1 MFVAKEQFK
10 MQSDILK
17 QILIDQ
23 KVNFNR
29 NRKLIERDLDL
40 TSYLKTGQ
48 VVVITGVRRCGKSSL
63 LYLIKERLELA
74 EHEYCYVNFDD
85 ERIIPQ
91 TALLD
96 QIYLAHLELY
106 KSEPIFFFDEIQNI
120 PNWEKFVNR
129 IHENGL
135 KVYVTGS
142 NANLLSSEIATSLT
156 GRNKTITLFPFSF
169 AEYLKCKG
177 KSIDIKR
184 ISSTARSMIQGEF
197 QEYMK
202 FGGFPLVV
210 QEEDLELINHYFQDI
225 LYRDIIARYRIT
237 QVNELKQIALY
248 LASNTGKL
256 FSYSTLQNI
265 AGVKSTS
272 SIKSYLDYLE
282 QSYLFFYLK
291 KFDYSVKKQIMNSR
305 KVYAID
311 PAVSSRLGF
320 RFSENKGRILETV
333 IFLQLL
339 RMKKDVFYYSGKK
352 ECDFIVQEGLEITSA
367 FQVAYELND
376 INMKREVDGL
386 LEAMAAYGLEKGVLI
401 TADNQVKSE
410 AIPDQ
415 VEVILAWKWL
425 IDNTIS

>member
-1 MFVAKEQFK
+1 LFVIKEQFK
-10 MQSDILK
+10 MKSDNLK
-17 QILIDQ
+17 QIMIDQ
-23 KVNFNR
+23 KDNFNR
-29 NRKLIERDLDL
+29 KRPLIERDIDL
-40 TSYLKTGQ
+40 TTFLKTVQ
-48 VVVITGVRRCGKSSL
+48 VVVIAGVRRCGKSSL
-63 LYLIKERLELA
+63 LYLIKEKLELA
-74 EHEYCYVNFDD
+74 EQDYCYFNFDD
-85 ERIIPQ
+85 ERIISQ
-91 TALLD
+91 TSILD

-106 KSEPIFFFDEIQNI
+106 KTEPVFFFDEIQNV

-129 IHENGL
+129 IHEKGL

-169 AEYLKCKG
+169 AEYLKCRG
-177 KSIDIKR
+177 KSIDVKKV
-184 ISSTARSMIQGEF
+184 SSKAKSMIQGEF

-202 FGGFPLVV
+202 LGGFPLVV
-210 QEEDLELINHYFQDI
+210 QEEDLELVNQYFQDI
-225 LYRDIIARYRIT
+225 LYRDIIARYRIS

-272 SIKSYLDYLE
+272 SVKSYLDYLE
-282 QSYLFFYLK
+282 HSYLFFYLK

-311 PAVSSRLGF
+311 PAVCNRLGF
-320 RFSENKGRILETV
+320 RFSENKGRILETI

-339 RMKKDVFYYSGKK
+339 RMKHEVFYHSGKK

-367 FQVAYELND
+367 IQVAYELSD
-376 INMKREVDGL
+376 INVKREVDGL
-386 LEAMAAYGLEKGVLI
+386 LEAMKAYGLEKGVLI
-401 TADNQVKSE
+401 TADNQVKGE
-410 AIPDQ
+410 DIPDQ
-415 VEVILAWKWL
+415 IEVILAWKWL
-425 IDNTIS
+425 IENTDS

>member
-1 MFVAKEQFK
+1 
-10 MQSDILK
+10 MQSDNLK

-23 KVNFNR
+23 KDNFNR
-29 NRKLIERDLDL
+29 KRPLIERDIDL
-40 TSYLKTGQ
+40 TTFLKTVQ
-48 VVVITGVRRCGKSSL
+48 VVVIAGVRRCGKSSL
-63 LYLIKERLELA
+63 LYLIKEKLELA
-74 EHEYCYVNFDD
+74 EQDYCYFNFDD

-91 TALLD
+91 TSILD

-106 KSEPIFFFDEIQNI
+106 KTEPVFFFDEIQNV

-129 IHENGL
+129 IHEKGL

-169 AEYLKCKG
+169 AEYLKCRG
-177 KSIDIKR
+177 KSIDVKKV
-184 ISSTARSMIQGEF
+184 SSKAKSMIQGEF

-202 FGGFPLVV
+202 LGGFPLVV
-210 QEEDLELINHYFQDI
+210 QEEDLELLNQYFQDI
-225 LYRDIIARYRIT
+225 LYRDIIARYRIS

-248 LASNTGKL
+248 LASNSGKL

-272 SIKSYLDYLE
+272 SVKSYLDYLE
-282 QSYLFFYLK
+282 HSYLFFYLK

-311 PAVSSRLGF
+311 PAVCNRLGF
-320 RFSENKGRILETV
+320 RFSENKGRILETI

-339 RMKKDVFYYSGKK
+339 RMRLEVFYHSGKK

-367 FQVAYELND
+367 IQVAYELSD
-376 INMKREVDGL
+376 INVKREVDGL
-386 LEAMAAYGLEKGVLI
+386 LEAMKAYGLEKGILI
-401 TADNQVKSE
+401 TADNQVKGE
-410 AIPDQ
+410 EIPDQ
-415 VEVILAWKWL
+415 IEVILAWKWL

>member
-1 MFVAKEQFK
+1 
-10 MQSDILK
+10 MQSDNLK
-17 QILIDQ
+17 QIMIDQ
-23 KVNFNR
+23 KDNFNR
-29 NRKLIERDLDL
+29 KRPLIERDIDL
-40 TSYLKTGQ
+40 TTFLKTVQ
-48 VVVITGVRRCGKSSL
+48 VVVIAGVRRCGKSSL
-63 LYLIKERLELA
+63 LYLIKEKLELA
-74 EHEYCYVNFDD
+74 EQNYCYFNFDD
-85 ERIIPQ
+85 ERIISQ
-91 TALLD
+91 TSILD

-106 KSEPIFFFDEIQNI
+106 KTEPVFFFDEIQNV

-129 IHENGL
+129 IHEKGL

-169 AEYLKCKG
+169 AEYLKCRG
-177 KSIDIKR
+177 KSIDVKKV
-184 ISSTARSMIQGEF
+184 SSKAKSMIQGEF

-202 FGGFPLVV
+202 LGGFPLVV
-210 QEEDLELINHYFQDI
+210 QEEDLELVNQYFQDI
-225 LYRDIIARYRIT
+225 LYRDIIARYRIS

-272 SIKSYLDYLE
+272 SVKSYLDYLE
-282 QSYLFFYLK
+282 HSYLFFYLK

-311 PAVSSRLGF
+311 PAVCNRLGF
-320 RFSENKGRILETV
+320 RFSENKGRILETI

-339 RMKKDVFYYSGKK
+339 RMKHEVFYHSGKK

-367 FQVAYELND
+367 IQVAYELSD
-376 INMKREVDGL
+376 INVKREVDGL
-386 LEAMAAYGLEKGVLI
+386 LEAMKAYGLEKGVLI
-401 TADNQVKSE
+401 TADNQVKGE
-410 AIPDQ
+410 DIPDQ
-415 VEVILAWKWL
+415 IEVILAWKWL
-425 IDNTIS
+425 IENTDS